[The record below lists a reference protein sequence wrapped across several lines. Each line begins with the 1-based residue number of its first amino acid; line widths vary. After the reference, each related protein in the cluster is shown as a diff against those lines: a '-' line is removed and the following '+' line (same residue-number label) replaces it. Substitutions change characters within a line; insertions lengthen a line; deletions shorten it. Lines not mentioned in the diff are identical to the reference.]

1 MTTRKGTPDLM
12 SQVLS
17 GKGTAVPGGIPA
29 DDGKAVRVNFFM
41 PETWKKALTAHFKG
55 QGLDLSSG
63 IRQALSRYMSEEG
76 LR

>member
-1 MTTRKGTPDLM
+1 MTRKGTPDLM

-17 GKGTAVPGGIPA
+17 GKSATAPGEIPTVN
-29 DDGKAVRVNFFM
+29 DGKAVRVNFFI
-41 PETWKKALTAHFKG
+41 PEGWKKTLTAHFKA

-63 IRQALSRYMSEEG
+63 IRQALSRYMTEER

>member
-17 GKGTAVPGGIPA
+17 GKSVVAPGIPA
-29 DDGKAVRVNFFM
+29 VESGEQARINFWM
-41 PETWKKALTAHFKG
+41 PATWKKTLTAHFKS

-63 IRQALSRYMSEEG
+63 IRQALSRYMNEEG
-76 LR
+76 LK

>member
-1 MTTRKGTPDLM
+1 MKPRKDTPDLM
-12 SQVLS
+12 SSVLS
-17 GKGTAVPGGIPA
+17 GKGVTPGAIPVEDLGEQA
-29 DDGKAVRVNFFM
+29 RVNFWM
-41 PETWKKALTAHFKG
+41 PGSWKKTLTAHFKA

>member
-17 GKGTAVPGGIPA
+17 GKVVAPPGISAA
-29 DDGKAVRVNFFM
+29 DQGEQTRVNFWM
-41 PETWKKALTAHFKG
+41 PAGWKKTLTTHFKA

-63 IRQALSRYMSEEG
+63 IRQALSRYMNEEG

>member
-1 MTTRKGTPDLM
+1 MTRKGTPDLM

-17 GKGTAVPGGIPA
+17 GKSAAAPGGIPA
-29 DDGKAVRVNFFM
+29 DGKATRVNFFM
-41 PETWKKALTAHFKG
+41 PEGWKKALTAHFKA

>member
-17 GKGTAVPGGIPA
+17 GKPTAAPGIPA
-29 DDGKAVRVNFFM
+29 DQGEQTRVNFWL
-41 PETWKKALTAHFKG
+41 PAGWKKTLTAHFKA